1 MTGTVL
7 GSMYKEGII
16 DLFPYLCQVTFMPSR
31 DQKKSRVTL
40 LDVARR
46 ANVSRATASL
56 VIRKSPLVGSE
67 TRARVEEVMR
77 ELGYVYN
84 MGAARLRA
92 ERSHTVGVIV
102 PNLTNPFFAEL
113 LSGIEA
119 MIDEAGLVVILANS
133 GDLPDRQDAVMQRMR
148 EHGVDGVILC
158 PAAGTEPTY
167 LRRVAEWNLPLV
179 QALRQIS
186 DEADY
191 AGVDYAG
198 GMHQAVDYLV
208 SLGHRRIAFAV
219 HGPIHSAYH
228 ERISG
233 FGEAM
238 QSHGLGADMIIRVP
252 NQLGGIASSANLLL
266 NRPDPPTAV
275 ICFNDVIA
283 LGLSAGLY
291 DCGVKIGSDF
301 SLIGFD
307 DVTDA
312 EAMRPR
318 LTSVST
324 APATIGN
331 NAARLLLNRLADPL
345 RPPEKIVQQT
355 QLHIRQ
361 SCGPAMIAAV

>member
-1 MTGTVL
+1 
-7 GSMYKEGII
+7 
-16 DLFPYLCQVTFMPSR
+16 MPLR

-40 LDVARR
+40 LDVARH

-119 MIDEAGLVVILANS
+119 VIDDAGLVVILANS
-133 GDLPDRQDAVMQRMR
+133 GDLVERQDVVMQRMR
-148 EHGVDGVILC
+148 EHGVDGVIFC

-167 LRRVAEWNLPLV
+167 LRRATEWNLPLV
-179 QALRQIS
+179 QVLRHIS

-208 SLGHRRIAFAV
+208 SLGHHRVAFAV

-233 FGEAM
+233 FGDAM
-238 QSHGLGADMIIRVP
+238 RSHGLGADMIIIRVP
-252 NQLGGIASSANLLL
+252 NQLGEIANSANLLL
-266 NRPDPPTAV
+266 DQTEPPTAV

-291 DCGVKIGSDF
+291 DCGIKIGSDF

-324 APATIGN
+324 APAAIGE
-331 NAARLLLNRLADPL
+331 NAARLLLNRLLDPL
-345 RPPEKIVQQT
+345 RPPEKIVRQT

-361 SCGPAMIAAV
+361 SCGPVTIAAV